1 MSIRT
6 NKIALVTGAGSGIG
20 AAITTR
26 LSGEGYT
33 VVLTDLPHVIE
44 QHSHQTLPAN
54 VHPLPL
60 DVGDRSSRI
69 EAIETVAFEYGRL
82 DVLVNCAGLG
92 RDARLT
98 NITDGDL
105 ELTLDV
111 NLIGALSLVRQA
123 LPLMEAAGGGVVINI
138 ASRAWLGIFGSGAYS
153 ASKGGLIG
161 ATRSLALEV
170 GALGVTANCIAP
182 GYVETPLSAT
192 LPAQVLEK
200 TLHSIPVGRGGVPD
214 DIAAAVRYL
223 VCEGSYVTG
232 QVLTVCGGR
241 SIGDPVSL

>member
-1 MSIRT
+1 
-6 NKIALVTGAGSGIG
+6 
-20 AAITTR
+20 
-26 LSGEGYT
+26 
-33 VVLTDLPHVIE
+33 
-44 QHSHQTLPAN
+44 
-54 VHPLPL
+54 
-60 DVGDRSSRI
+60 
-69 EAIETVAFEYGRL
+69 
-82 DVLVNCAGLG
+82 
-92 RDARLT
+92 
-98 NITDGDL
+98 
-105 ELTLDV
+105 
-111 NLIGALSLVRQA
+111 
-123 LPLMEAAGGGVVINI
+123 MEAAGGGVVINI

>member
-1 MSIRT
+1 MSVRT

-20 AAITTR
+20 AATTTSLLR
-26 LSGEGYT
+26 EGYT

-44 QHSHQTLPAN
+44 QRWHQTLPAN
-54 VHPLPL
+54 VHPFPL
-60 DVGDRSSRI
+60 DVGDRNSRI
-69 EAIETVAFEYGRL
+69 DAIESVASEYGRL
-82 DVLVNCAGLG
+82 DVLVNCAGIS

-98 NITDGDL
+98 NITDSDL

-111 NLIGALSLVRQA
+111 NLIGAPSLVCQA
-123 LPLMEAAGGGVVINI
+123 LPLMEAAGGGAVINI

-161 ATRSLALEV
+161 ATRSLALEI

-182 GYVETPLSAT
+182 GYIETPLSAT